1 MSRESSSFQKS
12 SSCKSTADDS
22 WVLPKEETAF
32 DPSRENHPNT
42 VTRRFAIN
50 IGFKCNLRCR
60 FCYYLESIKAG
71 RTKDLSTEEVKR
83 RLRVGRSWGKKAV
96 DLTGGEPTVRPDLP
110 ELIAYAGKIGYKDVC
125 IITNGWVIGSEED
138 YLEKLVD
145 AGLNDIL
152 MSLHGVKAR
161 THDSLTCRK
170 GSFERFLAAAERASR
185 LDGLNLRFNH
195 VVCEQNFD
203 EVADV
208 ADLMASFRPNAVNF
222 ILFQPTRDASRS
234 EEAIRFRNYRQVT
247 PFIMQAIDKHKATI
261 PHINVR
267 DIPFCLLKGYESHV
281 KTLCQLQ
288 YEKVEWDYCLDVQF
302 KRGRPFY
309 LASVLAGT
317 ALCVGNPYFWS
328 ADTDNKKH
336 LALQQARIFTA
347 RQKGPQC
354 RSCALIHICDGLV
367 KNYVERNGSSELTPY
382 AGKRITNPTHF
393 IPRDEIE

>member
-1 MSRESSSFQKS
+1 MSVEGGC
-12 SSCKSTADDS
+12 CKNMIGNAS
-22 WVLPKEETAF
+22 VGHHEGILF
-32 DPSRENHPNT
+32 DPNREKHSNT

-50 IGFKCNLRCR
+50 MGFACNLRCR

-71 RTKDLSTEEVKR
+71 KTKDLPTEEVKR
-83 RLRVGRSWGKKAV
+83 RLRTGRSWGKTAV
-96 DLTGGEPTVRPDLP
+96 DLTGGEPTMRPDLP
-110 ELIAYAGKIGYKDVC
+110 EIIAYARRIGYKDVC
-125 IITNGWVIGSEED
+125 IITNGWIIGSEEGYID
-138 YLEKLVD
+138 KLLD

-208 ADLMASFRPNAVNF
+208 ADLMASFKPNAINF
-222 ILFQPTRDASRS
+222 ILFQPTRDALRS

-247 PFIMQAIDKHKATI
+247 PYIMQAIDKHKAAI

-309 LASVLAGT
+309 LTSVLVGAT
-317 ALCVGNPYFWS
+317 LCVGNPHFQI

-347 RQKGPQC
+347 RKKGPQC
-354 RSCALIHICDGLV
+354 RHCALTHICDGLV
-367 KNYVERNGSSELTPY
+367 KDYVQRNGSSELIPY
-382 AGKRITNPTHF
+382 GGRPITNPTYF
-393 IPRDEIE
+393 MPRDEIV